1 MEYKIIADGACDLY
15 GENADK
21 IGVKIVPFY
30 VAFEENVYKK
40 EGAEI
45 EVRHFYK
52 EMVENPT
59 VFPKTSMPSVQDYVD
74 VFTPIVK
81 AGEGVLCI
89 CITTKFSGSYN
100 SAVNARNMLLE
111 DYPDAKIEVIDS
123 TLNTVEEGIFV
134 REAARMKAA
143 GLSLEESVQAL
154 ERIKS
159 TGRIIFTVGSLDYLI
174 HGGRIGKVLG
184 GAVNMLGI
192 KPMIVMQDGE
202 IFSSGMARG
211 RKKSIDKLLVQIK
224 EHFTKNNLNANDYE
238 IVVGY
243 GYDYDEAV
251 SFRDRLLESVKEYSD
266 ITSIDIYQIGATV
279 GVHTGPYP
287 LGVGLLKKYD
297 A

>member
-21 IGVKIVPFY
+21 IGVQIVPFY

-192 KPMIVMQDGE
+192 KRDCHAGRRDFLKRHGKGQKE
-202 IFSSGMARG
+202 I
-211 RKKSIDKLLVQIK
+211 
-224 EHFTKNNLNANDYE
+224 H
-238 IVVGY
+238 
-243 GYDYDEAV
+243 
-251 SFRDRLLESVKEYSD
+251 
-266 ITSIDIYQIGATV
+266 
-279 GVHTGPYP
+279 
-287 LGVGLLKKYD
+287 
-297 A
+297 

>member
-21 IGVKIVPFY
+21 IGVQIVPFY

-159 TGRIIFTVGSLDYLI
+159 TGRIIFTDSSSLSLKDT
-174 HGGRIGKVLG
+174 
-184 GAVNMLGI
+184 A
-192 KPMIVMQDGE
+192 
-202 IFSSGMARG
+202 SS
-211 RKKSIDKLLVQIK
+211 
-224 EHFTKNNLNANDYE
+224 
-238 IVVGY
+238 
-243 GYDYDEAV
+243 
-251 SFRDRLLESVKEYSD
+251 
-266 ITSIDIYQIGATV
+266 
-279 GVHTGPYP
+279 
-287 LGVGLLKKYD
+287 
-297 A
+297 

>member
-21 IGVKIVPFY
+21 IGVQIVPFY

-159 TGRIIFTVGSLDYLI
+159 TGRIILIFLTSL
-174 HGGRIGKVLG
+174 HGRTWRRAAASI
-184 GAVNMLGI
+184 
-192 KPMIVMQDGE
+192 PR
-202 IFSSGMARG
+202 ARSCWDRPW
-211 RKKSIDKLLVQIK
+211 RKAKRP
-224 EHFTKNNLNANDYE
+224 ERYM
-238 IVVGY
+238 
-243 GYDYDEAV
+243 
-251 SFRDRLLESVKEYSD
+251 R
-266 ITSIDIYQIGATV
+266 
-279 GVHTGPYP
+279 
-287 LGVGLLKKYD
+287 
-297 A
+297 

>member
-21 IGVKIVPFY
+21 IGVQIVPFY

-59 VFPKTSMPSVQDYVD
+59 VFPKTSMPSVQDYVY

-159 TGRIIFTVGSLDYLI
+159 TGRIILIFLTSL
-174 HGGRIGKVLG
+174 HGRTWRRAAASI
-184 GAVNMLGI
+184 
-192 KPMIVMQDGE
+192 PR
-202 IFSSGMARG
+202 ARSCWDRPW
-211 RKKSIDKLLVQIK
+211 RKAKRP
-224 EHFTKNNLNANDYE
+224 ERYM
-238 IVVGY
+238 
-243 GYDYDEAV
+243 
-251 SFRDRLLESVKEYSD
+251 R
-266 ITSIDIYQIGATV
+266 
-279 GVHTGPYP
+279 
-287 LGVGLLKKYD
+287 
-297 A
+297 